1 MIIDINKDFLKKGLI
16 CPENRKQIE
25 YVCSSGSGLY
35 ILVSQ
40 VSPGKGTYYKRYKN
54 DVGKTCHQKIGRTTE
69 ISLAE
74 ARDRLKHISAEIVL
88 GGDPRKEAKARKAVI
103 TYSEF
108 MEQHYLPYV
117 ETRKRSA
124 KRDEQIYRIHT
135 KARCGNTRMDG
146 LMRKDILQLHSD
158 IYTQGY
164 KPATA
169 DHVAKLIRHS
179 LNLAV
184 DWDMLEKNPAS
195 RIPLFNEFNQIERF
209 LDDKQLGN
217 LMRMLRS
224 DHNRPVCSILM
235 FLLSTG
241 VRLQEALD
249 ACWSQ
254 MDLENQLWRIPAKGA
269 KSMKSRVL
277 PLNDSALELLIM
289 NRNNGSEV
297 CFPNPKTN
305 KSFVTITRVWHR
317 IRKQV
322 GIPHFRIHDLRHSY
336 ASFMANSGR
345 SLYEIQ
351 QLLGHADS
359 RVTQRYAHLANET
372 LREASNTVADKI
384 KAASGSN

>member
-1 MIIDINKDFLKKGLI
+1 MELAMIEHLTEAKIRAHRCPDHKRQEELVDAARTGLYLLTTKKGSKSYMWRFRSPVTNKTAHIKISKITDMSLD
-16 CPENRKQIE
+16 ETREKVLELRK
-25 YVCSSGSGLY
+25 
-35 ILVSQ
+35 LVAQ
-40 VSPGKGTYYKRYKN
+40 G
-54 DVGKTCHQKIGRTTE
+54 I
-69 ISLAE
+69 
-74 ARDRLKHISAEIVL
+74 
-88 GGDPRKEAKARKAVI
+88 DPRDKKKESVEVL

-135 KARCGNTRMDG
+135 KERCGNTRLDR
-146 LMRKDILQLHSD
+146 LTRKCIQQLHSD
-158 IYTQGY
+158 IYAQGY

-184 DWDMLEKNPAS
+184 EWDMLEKNPAS
-195 RIPLFNEFNQIERF
+195 RIPLYNEDNEIENF
-209 LDDKQLGN
+209 LSDIQLKN
-217 LMRMLRS
+217 LMRILKT

-241 VRLQEALD
+241 ARLQEGLD
-249 ACWSQ
+249 ASWNQ
-254 MDLENQLWRIPAKGA
+254 MDLEHRVWRIPAKGT
-269 KSMKSRVL
+269 KSGKTRNV
-277 PLNDSALELLIM
+277 PLNDTALELLIA
-289 NRNNGSEV
+289 NHDNGFEV
-297 CFPNPKTN
+297 CFPNTKTG

-317 IRKQV
+317 IRKEAGV
-322 GIPHFRIHDLRHSY
+322 PHFRIHDLRHSY

-359 RVTQRYAHLANET
+359 RVTQRYSHLTAST
-372 LREASNTVADKI
+372 LQAASNTVADKI
-384 KAASGSN
+384 KAASS